1 MSRTKFDSAAGLV
14 EYLDLE
20 MLERDLFRGQS
31 PQIGW
36 QRIFGG
42 QVIGQSL
49 VAAQRTVEADRA
61 VHSLHSYF
69 MRPGDPSTPIIFTVD
84 RIRDGTSFSTRR
96 VVAIQH
102 GQAIF
107 SLEAS
112 FQKIEEGLDYQA
124 EMPDVPQPEDLP
136 SLQDDGS
143 FLEGAPEHIIK
154 YWKTQRPIEIRP
166 IFLEHY
172 VSDKPL
178 PPIQNVWVRTL
189 GSIPKDQVIQASVLA
204 YLSDMLLLDTTLF
217 AHGKNLFNS
226 EIQAASLDHSMWFHR
241 PFDFSDWLLYTMDSP
256 NTNGARGFARG
267 SLYSRDGKLIAS
279 VAQEGLIRQR
289 R

>member
-31 PQIGW
+31 PQVGW

-49 VAAQRTVEADRA
+49 VAAQRTVEPDRS

-84 RIRDGTSFSTRR
+84 RIRDGTSFNTRR

-102 GQAIF
+102 GHAIF

-124 EMPDVPQPEDLP
+124 EMPNVPQPEDLP
-136 SLQDDGS
+136 SLQDEGS

-166 IFLEHY
+166 IYLEHY

-189 GSIPKDQVIQASVLA
+189 GAIPKDQVIQASVLA